1 MKKLVY
7 LLVVAVISAF
17 TVQSFAQS
25 AIDLAK
31 KRNKLSKVLKENEIK
46 PNKDEKKLAK
56 KYEREGWTVPVGE
69 KSIAYQIAMSNYYA
83 DQEMVDEELEGED
96 NNIPRYI
103 SSSSTAKAGTYNMA
117 NTAARTTAQA
127 TIASLISTDII
138 STLTDTNGNVQT
150 NANQVES
157 LDEMIQELKS
167 ITNQSLTGG
176 VQVGAMYRMDEN
188 GNYEVQIRLAYDKKI
203 LMANMKKKLA
213 KEFGEE
219 ADELF
224 DIVRETM
231 RKNYNQ

>member
-224 DIVRETM
+224 DIVRGC
-231 RKNYNQ
+231 RGI

>member
-1 MKKLVY
+1 M
-7 LLVVAVISAF
+7 VVAVISAF

>member
-1 MKKLVY
+1 
-7 LLVVAVISAF
+7 
-17 TVQSFAQS
+17 
-25 AIDLAK
+25 
-31 KRNKLSKVLKENEIK
+31 
-46 PNKDEKKLAK
+46 
-56 KYEREGWTVPVGE
+56 
-69 KSIAYQIAMSNYYA
+69 MSNYYA